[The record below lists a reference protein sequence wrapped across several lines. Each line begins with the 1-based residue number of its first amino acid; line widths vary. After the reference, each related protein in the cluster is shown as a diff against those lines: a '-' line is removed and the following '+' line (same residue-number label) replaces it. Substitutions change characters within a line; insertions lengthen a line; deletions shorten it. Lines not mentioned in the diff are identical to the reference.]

1 MERIAI
7 GYDGTPESAAAL
19 RWAARTA
26 ARRQGS
32 LRVVTAW
39 PARDRDVAR
48 AAGTLPDERRR
59 LQRAQAEAID
69 DAVRGLPARPPVV
82 RELMLGEPE
91 VALAHAAE
99 NAALLV
105 LSAGQRVPRTR
116 TATVTAPV
124 TGR

>member
-26 ARRQGS
+26 ARRHGA

-48 AAGTLPDERRR
+48 AAGTLPAERER

-69 DAVRGLPARPPVV
+69 AAVAGLPSRPPVV
-82 RELMLGEPE
+82 RELLLGEPE
-91 VALAHAAE
+91 AALAHAATDS
-99 NAALLV
+99 ALLV
-105 LSAGQRVPRTR
+105 LSAGQRVPRTH
-116 TATVTAPV
+116 TMTVAAP
-124 TGR
+124 TE